1 MTNVSRNDE
10 SSVFANNP
18 AYDLDGVLPLQET
31 SLQSVPARATVAVA
45 SASIGSAGIGSAGI
59 GSAGVSAGIGS
70 AGRGSDVHGGNAIVT
85 IHDQDLK
92 TGQRSQEQLQLLSS
106 GSDIMVPK
114 SHQGVTRTIYTTEG
128 MQRRQ
133 KKHFTTTS
141 ANVFN
146 SQTVRRFFYF
156 KIIAIILII
165 SKIQLNFH
173 RAAKL
178 MA

>member
-1 MTNVSRNDE
+1 MSRNDE

-45 SASIGSAGIGSAGI
+45 SASIGSAGIG
-59 GSAGVSAGIGS
+59 SAGIGS

-141 ANVFN
+141 ANAFN

-165 SKIQLNFH
+165 SIIQLNFH